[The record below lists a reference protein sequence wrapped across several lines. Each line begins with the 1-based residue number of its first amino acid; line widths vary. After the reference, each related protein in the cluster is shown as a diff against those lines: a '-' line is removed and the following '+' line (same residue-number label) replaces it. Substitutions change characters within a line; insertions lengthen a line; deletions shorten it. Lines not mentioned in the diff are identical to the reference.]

1 MYNYFVCRFGT
12 RKDGSVLNAI
22 QGFENEADAWKLY
35 WKVLAQAIDSDNLSD
50 ALTIMTKGGFQ
61 LDYKGFEHEP
71 IVEPIEENGEG
82 GEE

>member
-1 MYNYFVCRFGT
+1 MFEYFVCRFGT
-12 RKDGSVLNAI
+12 RQDGSVLNAI

-61 LDYKGFEHEP
+61 LDYKSFEHEAQP
-71 IVEPIEENGEG
+71 VEPEVEGEG
-82 GEE
+82 EEE